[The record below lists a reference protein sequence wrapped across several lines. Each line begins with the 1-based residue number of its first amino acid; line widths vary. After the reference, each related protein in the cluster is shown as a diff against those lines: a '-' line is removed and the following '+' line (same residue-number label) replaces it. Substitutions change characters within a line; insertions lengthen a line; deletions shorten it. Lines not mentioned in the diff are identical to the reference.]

1 MENTVKQRLTEFLKA
16 IKMRPA
22 EFERRIGVSNGYLYS
37 LHDCPS
43 TEKINKILEEF
54 PTLNRVW
61 LLAGEGPMFN
71 DGTTINQSNVNGSNT
86 ANVNTDAALKAAI
99 NEIGEQ
105 RKLTAKAQEHVDRLL
120 LIIEKLT

>member
-1 MENTVKQRLTEFLKA
+1 MQTTVIQRLKEFCKTA
-16 IKMRPA
+16 GIRPSHLEA
-22 EFERRIGVSNGYLYS
+22 KCGFSHGYLNS
-37 LHDCPS
+37 VKDCPS
-43 TEKINKILEEF
+43 SEKLAIILEEY
-54 PTLNRVW
+54 PQLNRVW

-105 RKLTAKAQEHVDRLL
+105 RKLTEKAQEHIDRLL